1 MSLFDNIAKVIG
13 LGDKHAGYGVIEGVS
28 DTATQIIKDDDERLN
43 DNISRLTALR
53 QKRLSEDE
61 TRYNSEFKTNFEQIK
76 ALSAD
81 LGPNGTDILHGLIT
95 ENDRGFAGAKSV
107 VPLVVQKAAADN
119 ITAEQVLG
127 YTQRK
132 EGETPIT
139 NKELAEL
146 VTDPIKVR
154 DFDLGDALKGTGN
167 SIVNFIAGEGSVEQ
181 YAEKEVKKQMA
192 LAGFPEDFGK
202 VELSDKIAPKVNVDL
217 FELSLIGPLTDRKNK
232 IIAAANKTND
242 QEKKTALFIRAN
254 ELTVL
259 IDSMKDSPL
268 SDSGLRTNKAFNLK
282 KIAENNG
289 VLGQWS
295 PTTQSWIGMRTGQ
308 ERYNQA
314 DSLASRLTDI
324 LQFSKK
330 NRRTIDG
337 KTIQGLTPL
346 NIPSKI
352 ATLYPNLQGDV
363 EISVSM
369 MLDMAAQAG
378 MDLKI
383 VMADDPDNLHPDKQT
398 YITFG
403 DAVTW
408 AENDDGSNNQL
419 PSPVVFDNNLVNS
432 LQPKLQDF
440 LDKIIV
446 QSNDNVAER
455 KANAYSIVQ
464 IIKTEL
470 TKIGLPHTKANLL
483 SGWRDIT
490 GNPYK
495 KEDFDNTEIDRL

>member
-13 LGDKHAGYGVIEGVS
+13 LGDKHAGYGVIEGVG

-107 VPLVVQKAAADN
+107 VPLVVQKAASDN
-119 ITAEQVLG
+119 ITAEEVLG

-132 EGETPIT
+132 EGEAPIT

-146 VTDPIKVR
+146 ITDPIKVR
-154 DFDLGDALKGTGN
+154 NFNLGDSLKSTGN
-167 SIVNFIAGEGSVEQ
+167 SVLNFIAGEGAVEQ

-192 LAGFPEDFGK
+192 LAGFPEDFGQ
-202 VELSDKIAPKVNVDL
+202 VELSDKVAPEVNVDL
-217 FELSLIGPLTDRKNK
+217 FELSLVGSLTDRLNK
-232 IIAAANKTND
+232 ILAAANKTND
-242 QEKKTALFIRAN
+242 PDKKTALFTRAN
-254 ELTVL
+254 EITVL
-259 IDSMKDSPL
+259 IDSMKESPL
-268 SDSGLRTNKAFNLK
+268 NPTQLRSNKTNTLK

-289 VLGQWS
+289 VLGQWDNYNKV
-295 PTTQSWIGMRTGQ
+295 WITMATGQ

-314 DSLASRLTDI
+314 DALSSRLTNI
-324 LQFSKK
+324 LQFTKK

-337 KTIQGLTPL
+337 KTIQALLPL
-346 NIPSKI
+346 NLPNKV
-352 ATLYPNLQGDV
+352 AKLYPNQEGGV
-363 EISVSM
+363 ETSM
-369 MLDMAAQAG
+369 TVILDMAAQAG

-383 VMADDPDNLHPDKQT
+383 VMADDSDNLHPDKQT
-398 YITFG
+398 YVTFG
-403 DAVTW
+403 DAIIW

-432 LQPKLQDF
+432 LQPQLQDY
-440 LDKIIV
+440 LDKIVPTNTNIAEKVASARAIV
-446 QSNDNVAER
+446 D
-455 KANAYSIVQ
+455 Q
-464 IIKTEL
+464 IKNELIKL
-470 TKIGLPHTKANLL
+470 NLPITTANLL
-483 SGWRDIT
+483 SGWKDLT
-490 GNPYK
+490 GQAYNK
-495 KEDFDNTEIDRL
+495 SDFGDKEINQL